1 MIAGL
6 FKTKRHCVADQ
17 AGRYLAGLT
26 SGAARKNM
34 ERMDE
39 HQPLDKQDYEGMQ
52 HFLSSSPWDASG
64 VFAWAAKEADDRLGG
79 RPESLLVIDESAIGK
94 KGDSSVGVARQY
106 NGRMGKQDNCQVGVF
121 AVLNCGAH
129 SAMIDAD
136 LYLPKEWIEDPERC
150 QKAGVPKER
159 RVLRTKIDLA
169 REQIQR
175 AVTRGVRFACVGFDA
190 FYGRDQGLLNWIDE
204 RGLTYCADVPT
215 NAHVFTAKPMQEKRP
230 EKMSQFA
237 KKVEDVARKLRTKP
251 EKEHEII
258 LREGENGIV
267 QAKVWTKRVWVWPE
281 ELDRP
286 SECWLIV
293 RECEDGTQKISLS
306 NASKDTPVKRLAFW
320 QAGRFYVERTFED
333 GKSHV
338 GMASYQAR
346 GWKAWHHHMAMVTLA
361 LVFIMEERML
371 LGATHPLISAR
382 DIVDLLDWY
391 VRGPRTEDEVRQ
403 AFEKRQMRRE
413 RQALVAQKQ
422 KRKKLGLPIIRKLQ
436 VPLLPK

>member
-6 FKTKRHCVADQ
+6 FKTKRRSVHAQ
-17 AGRYLAGLT
+17 ASRYLGGLT

-39 HQPLDKQDYEGMQ
+39 HQPMDKQDYEGMQ
-52 HFLSSSPWDASG
+52 HFLSNSPWDASD
-64 VFAWAAKEADDRLGG
+64 VFAWAANQADERLGG

-94 KGDSSVGVARQY
+94 KGDASVGVARQY
-106 NGRMGKQDNCQVGVF
+106 NGRLGKQDNCQVGVF

-136 LYLPKEWIEDPERC
+136 LYLPEEWTKDPARC
-150 QKAGVPKER
+150 EKVGVPEENRIFK
-159 RVLRTKIDLA
+159 TKIDLA

-175 AVTRGVRFACVGFDA
+175 AVKRGVRFACVGFDA
-190 FYGRDQGLLNWIDE
+190 FYGRDQGLLDWIAGQ
-204 RGLTYCADVPT
+204 GLVYCADVPS

-237 KKVEDVARKLRTKP
+237 KKVEDVAKRLRSKP
-251 EKEHEII
+251 EKAHEII

-267 QAKVWTKRVWVWPE
+267 QAKVWTTRVWVWAE
-281 ELDRP
+281 SADRP
-286 SECWLIV
+286 SQQWLVV

-306 NASKDTPVKRLAFW
+306 NAPADTSVKRLAFW

-346 GWKAWHHHMAMVTLA
+346 GWKAWQHHMAMVALA
-361 LVFIMEERML
+361 LLFIMEERML
-371 LGATHPLISAR
+371 LGADYPLISAR
-382 DIVDLLDWY
+382 DIVELLDWY
-391 VRGPRTEDEVRQ
+391 VRGPHTEDEVRQ
-403 AFEKRQMRRE
+403 AFEKRQHRRQ
-413 RQALVAQKQ
+413 RQALGAQNR
-422 KRKKLGLPIIRKLQ
+422 KRKKLGLSKIKKMRSSF
-436 VPLLPK
+436 LPK

>member
-6 FKTKRHCVADQ
+6 FKTKRHCVAAQ

-26 SGAARKNM
+26 SGATSKNM

-52 HFLSSSPWDASG
+52 HFLSNSPWEASG
-64 VFAWAAKEADDRLGG
+64 VFAWAAKQADERLGG

-94 KGDSSVGVARQY
+94 KGEASVGVARQY
-106 NGRMGKQDNCQVGVF
+106 NGRLGKQDNCQVGVF

-136 LYLPKEWIEDPERC
+136 LYLPEEWIKDPARC
-150 QKAGVPKER
+150 KKVGVPEENRTFK
-159 RVLRTKIDLA
+159 TKIDLA

-190 FYGRDQGLLNWIDE
+190 FYGRDQGLLDWIDQQ
-204 RGLTYCADVPT
+204 GLIYCADVPS
-215 NAHVFTAKPMQEKRP
+215 NALVFTAKPMQQTRP
-230 EKMSQFA
+230 EKMRQCA
-237 KKVEDVARKLRTKP
+237 KKVEDVARRLRSKLERA
-251 EKEHEII
+251 HEII

-267 QAKVWTKRVWVWPE
+267 RAKVWTTRVWVWPE
-281 ELDRP
+281 NVDRP
-286 SECWLIV
+286 SEQWLIV

-306 NASKDTPVKRLAFW
+306 NASAGTPVKRLAFW

-346 GWKAWHHHMAMVTLA
+346 GWMSWQHHMAMVALA
-361 LVFIMEERML
+361 LLFIMEERML
-371 LGATHPLISAR
+371 LGANYPLISSR
-382 DIVDLLDWY
+382 DIVELLDWY

-403 AFEKRQMRRE
+403 AFEKRQNRRQ
-413 RQALVAQKQ
+413 RQALVAQNQ
-422 KRKKLGLPIIRKLQ
+422 KRKKMGLPQVRKMQ
-436 VPLLPK
+436 VYLLPK